1 MAKGSNAERT
11 VAVDLSL
18 WWTNGE
24 RPDTIWRTAG
34 SGARFTTRAKSG
46 KSTANSA
53 GDFGFIDAIAKP
65 LFDLLLVE
73 NKCGYTDQI
82 DPLASVDSS
91 KLDILDTWIKKAF
104 VECTQTHRHYP
115 MLIFKR
121 NRKHRCVMIPFQF
134 FNAIA
139 QYKSAYMARI
149 VLYPQKTVILGFD
162 EFLNWCEPEIV
173 KLILKKAN
181 Q

>member
-53 GDFGFIDAIAKP
+53 GDFGFIDPIAKP
-65 LFDLLLVE
+65 LFDLLLIE

-91 KLDILDTWIKKAF
+91 KLDILDTWLKKAY
-104 VECTQTHRHYP
+104 VECQQTKRHYP

-121 NRKHRCVMIPFQF
+121 NRKARCVLIPVLL
-134 FNAIA
+134 FNEIA
-139 QYKSAYMARI
+139 RRVTSSSPRI
-149 VLYPQKTVILGFD
+149 VLFPQKTVIMGFD
-162 EFLNWCEPEIV
+162 EFLNWCTPEII
-173 KLILKKAN
+173 KDLLKK
-181 Q
+181 